1 MMRREDKLMRSFLKL
16 LFSLFLV
23 CLAIPILLILMATFY
38 PMGWQKLFSAIFQV
52 LVPFGFLLGFLS
64 IVSTLWL
71 KVLAKRVSLPQAL
84 IIACMLACLAYLVF
98 FLFTADF
105 NDLLSRAI
113 KLVERIR
120 AFLQLT
126 PFTTSQRS
134 ALILLLLA
142 VNGTYFARRKGLIL
156 VEWIG
161 VNLLAFSLF
170 LIYTGRS

>member
-1 MMRREDKLMRSFLKL
+1 MRSFLRL
-16 LFSLFLV
+16 LFGLLLV
-23 CLAIPILLILMATFY
+23 CLAIPMLLTLMATFY
-38 PMGWQKLFSAIFQV
+38 PMAWQKLFSAIFQV

-64 IVSTLWL
+64 TVSTLWL
-71 KVLAKRVSLPQAL
+71 KVLAKRVSLLQAL

-98 FLFTADF
+98 FLFTADLNKLF
-105 NDLLSRAI
+105 SRAI
-113 KLVERIR
+113 RLVERIR

-126 PFTTSQRS
+126 PFTTHHSRI
-134 ALILLLLA
+134 LMLLLLA